1 MCKVNT
7 LNLSNFH
14 ISPFRSPP
22 LPDTAPP
29 PSWGGPGAAGT
40 RQILKQTSRQSIQSN
55 GKRKY
60 SILSSNIISRRSSFD
75 GIIVMFS
82 ESAGPLYANIGSSD
96 HQDGRHMS
104 NRSNTLPS
112 HRSVV
117 HWCSWCTSGIFIWK
131 QLSALLFVQHIN
143 FHNDSFF
150 KFRILFCNEC

>member
-55 GKRKY
+55 
-60 SILSSNIISRRSSFD
+60 
-75 GIIVMFS
+75 

-112 HRSVV
+112 HRS
-117 HWCSWCTSGIFIWK
+117 SDG
-131 QLSALLFVQHIN
+131 
-143 FHNDSFF
+143 DSYDNVSSSSKEKKSSVLGRFLGRRN
-150 KFRILFCNEC
+150 K

>member
-75 GIIVMFS
+75 GIIVLFS

-112 HRSVV
+112 HRLVVQLVHIWNICLKATVCASV
-117 HWCSWCTSGIFIWK
+117 CSTHQFS
-131 QLSALLFVQHIN
+131 Q
-143 FHNDSFF
+143 
-150 KFRILFCNEC
+150 